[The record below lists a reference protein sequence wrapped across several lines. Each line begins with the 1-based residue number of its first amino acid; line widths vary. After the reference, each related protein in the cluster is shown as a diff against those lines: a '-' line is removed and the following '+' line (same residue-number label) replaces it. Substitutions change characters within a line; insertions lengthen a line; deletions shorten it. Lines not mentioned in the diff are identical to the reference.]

1 MMKESIKLILRGS
14 GDGLSSK
21 RVLMFLFAFA
31 FFGEGIAWY
40 VLKMPPNETIAT
52 QLFITLSTLIV
63 AVTGEKAINK
73 IGDKKADAS
82 PDNKPAA

>member
-1 MMKESIKLILRGS
+1 MKNSIKLILRGS

-31 FFGEGIAWY
+31 FFGEGVAWY
-40 VLKMPPNETIAT
+40 VLKIPPNETIAT

-63 AVTGEKAINK
+63 AVTGEKAING
-73 IGDKKADAS
+73 IGEKKTVDS
-82 PDNKPAA
+82 GTEKPAA